1 MRPLRNTLPKRRRP
15 DTHSQINHGHQ
26 AMKWIEQL
34 SAQSRFV
41 RRVWLV
47 HLAFSLA
54 GAVALFIAIA
64 WVTESYQGKAFV
76 SDCLAALSKAESQ
89 VAVAR
94 LVDQGRLQTIVD
106 EWSKAHG
113 AVECAVV
120 DVDGTYLAH
129 SDPKQVGVVH
139 REPEGKRARHDG
151 AVESVRFK
159 GADRTRLRQ
168 FSVGLTSGK
177 RNVGSLRMT
186 FRDDATWLKSAV
198 ARPETTV
205 VLLLPLVLA
214 WVGGRMILKTL
225 SPINR
230 LAGQLEQVAAT
241 HQVSQIKLQPLPGRD
256 ALSLGWNRL
265 AELWMENYAHGTLK
279 ERLEAAIAECEQNR
293 CRDLLEGLPVGIA
306 ETDAE
311 GNIEFMNQ
319 ALQAL
324 FNLDQEGV
332 RKVSLRDGI
341 LAELDPE
348 ATKVLFDPGA
358 QDREVS
364 AEIERPSSSG
374 RRCLRISRHPLKTS
388 HGQRQVWEVRDVTQ
402 AKLAERARDEFL
414 DSATHEIRTP
424 LANIKAYAETLTL
437 TEMTDVEQQREFCN
451 VINSEATRLSRFI
464 DELLD
469 ISSIEAGSLAVNR
482 QRVEVPRLL
491 DEVVAKV
498 RPQMTQKNITFD
510 TVFGEKLPELM
521 LDKDKF
527 ATCLVNLLGN
537 AAKYTPEGG
546 HVTFRARCED
556 DQLILEVVDT
566 GIGIPPDELPRVFEK
581 FYRGKDQRVHQE
593 AGTGLGLA
601 FTREVINLHHGTLT
615 AESEPNQGSTFT
627 ITMPIA

>member
-1 MRPLRNTLPKRRRP
+1 
-15 DTHSQINHGHQ
+15 
-26 AMKWIEQL
+26 MKWIEQL

-41 RRVWLV
+41 RRVWLI

-54 GAVALFIAIA
+54 GAVTLFIAIA
-64 WVTESYQGKAFV
+64 WVMGSYQGKAFV

-94 LVDQGRLQTIVD
+94 LVDQARVQEIVA
-106 EWSKAHG
+106 EWAKANG
-113 AVECAVV
+113 AVECSVT

-129 SDPKQVGVVH
+129 SDAARNGTVH
-139 REPEGKRARHDG
+139 REPEGRRFRHDDG
-151 AVESVRFK
+151 IESVRFHR
-159 GADRTRLRQ
+159 GDGSQLRQ
-168 FSVGLTSGK
+168 FAVRLTSGK
-177 RNVGSLRMT
+177 QDVGVLRMT
-186 FRDDATWLKSAV
+186 FRDDATWLTSAIT
-198 ARPETTV
+198 RPETTV
-205 VLLLPLVLA
+205 LLLLPLLLA
-214 WVGGRMILKTL
+214 WAGGRVILGVL
-225 SPINR
+225 SPVNQ
-230 LAGQLEQVAAT
+230 LARQLELLAAT
-241 HQVSQIKLQPLPGRD
+241 HQVSQIRLQSLSCRD
-256 ALSLGWNRL
+256 SLSLGWNRL
-265 AELWMENYAHGTLK
+265 AELWSDNYSNGTLQ
-279 ERLEAAIAECEQNR
+279 ERLETAIAECEQSR

-306 ETDAE
+306 ETDGE
-311 GNIEFMNQ
+311 GNVEFMNQ

-324 FNLDQEGV
+324 FNLDQDGDGE
-332 RKVSLRDGI
+332 VSLRDGI

-348 ATKVLFDPGA
+348 AAKTLFDPGA

-364 AEIERPSSSG
+364 LEIERPSASG
-374 RRCLRISRHPLKTS
+374 RRYLRISRHPLKTPQ
-388 HGQRQVWEVRDVTQ
+388 GRRQVWEVRDVTQ

-437 TEMTDVEQQREFCN
+437 TEMTDVEQQKEFCN

-482 QRVEVPRLL
+482 QRVELDRLL

-498 RPQMTQKNITFD
+498 RPQMAQKNITFD
-510 TVFGEKLPELM
+510 TVFGEKLPELL

-537 AAKYTPEGG
+537 AAKYTPPGG
-546 HVTFRARCED
+546 HVTFRARCEEEH
-556 DQLILEVVDT
+556 LILDVEDT
-566 GIGIPPDELPRVFEK
+566 GIGIPPDELPKVFEK

-593 AGTGLGLA
+593 VGTGLGLA

-615 AESEPNQGSTFT
+615 AESEPDHGSTFT
-627 ITMPIA
+627 ITMPLG